1 MEGNERWG
9 RQTQVQQGCVGLQ
22 VGGGLRTAAGL
33 RRPARPLSCEEG
45 LQVSGHWARQV
56 GGAVARQRSVY
67 QGTLKGRLS
76 ASQVARLE
84 ELMGSAWN
92 PSAEEWVDGMMCSA
106 P

>member
-9 RQTQVQQGCVGLQ
+9 RQTQVQQRCVGLP

-33 RRPARPLSCEEG
+33 RRQARPLSCEEG
-45 LQVSGHWARQV
+45 HKSAGIGLGRW
-56 GGAVARQRSVY
+56 VARQRSVY

-92 PSAEEWVDGMMCSA
+92 PSAEEWVDRMMCSA